1 MICMKNLRFSSRP
14 RAKFRRQGPPGSAR
28 AQPWF
33 KIIRYLQ
40 GCLKCKTIVVST
52 FKPQCSTL
60 TTGTCILD
68 TRQWASMWNKSLA
81 HKDKSLVKKKCG
93 IQKFHD
99 PLSLPNRNCLFLWQM
114 QIWLSLNV
122 AVWGYTSSFTVH
134 FSFNELQPWVCFV
147 QTWLKTS
154 CGLCYRT
161 SFTLHAVFGPLV
173 NNNNLPRNH
182 WPLKDSFS
190 KKICQKK
197 LEIFLIPALNL
208 RKKIQGGGPMV
219 ALT

>member
-1 MICMKNLRFSSRP
+1 MTLGPKGYLRLPDTFRVVSS
-14 RAKFRRQGPPGSAR
+14 ASGVNCS
-28 AQPWF
+28 
-33 KIIRYLQ
+33 YLQ
-40 GCLKCKTIVVST
+40 PCLL
-52 FKPQCSTL
+52 TL
-60 TTGTCILD
+60 TILD

-81 HKDKSLVKKKCG
+81 HKDKPLVQKKKKSG

-114 QIWLSLNV
+114 QICLSLNA